1 VLSPIVCLAAFY
13 GLLMVLLIL
22 SFVWWIRKDNE
33 DLEKAE
39 NLNKW
44 YKVRLDYYQYKLIK
58 AEKELADYSEWVSVV
73 RGEREHHKGEADRF
87 KEQRDIAWADRDT
100 FKNQH
105 TQLCESFANLI
116 FERDELRAENT
127 HLLKRLAAILNVAR
141 ALQAEIGGCSVPFKH
156 EDELNSVTR
165 LALKE
170 ALKSS

>member
-1 VLSPIVCLAAFY
+1 
-13 GLLMVLLIL
+13 MVLLIL

-44 YKVRLDYYQYKLIK
+44 YGVKMDHYQYRLIK

-87 KEQRDIAWADRDT
+87 KEQRDRLIEEAQQDKYYISWKEELNNLRVQRDSLAT
-100 FKNQH
+100 ELNE
-105 TQLCESFANLI
+105 LRAENASLSESCVNLI

-156 EDELNSVTR
+156 
-165 LALKE
+165 
-170 ALKSS
+170 